1 MYSFMKPQSGSVEKF
16 QEVSFW
22 VIPLLHLG
30 LETELEIVALQHG
43 CRWQI
48 RRHWKKTVRA
58 ATAFFFAV
66 VGYVG
71 SCLEQLLF
79 GQEYWLNCALME
91 DTAIRV
97 SMDED
102 RLATIYLGLLLQ
114 EGETGLRHQDEGG
127 PLLGLSCTGAIDLA
141 VTLSICR

>member
-1 MYSFMKPQSGSVEKF
+1 MKPQSGSVEKI

-30 LETELEIVALQHG
+30 METGLQIVALQHG

-48 RRHWKKTVRA
+48 RRHSKNSSCCPAKEGA
-58 ATAFFFAV
+58 ATAFLFAV
-66 VGYVG
+66 LGYVG
-71 SCLEQLLF
+71 NCLEQLLF

-114 EGETGLRHQDEGG
+114 EGEMGLRQHLGRTSVALSWVCPALV
-127 PLLGLSCTGAIDLA
+127 PLTWP
-141 VTLSICR
+141 